1 MSDLLKSINERI
13 SSYQLFNFFY
23 PGAIFLGILK
33 CLQCDFVDSLSIW
46 YFLLFSYFVGMT
58 SSRIGSIVIEDLF
71 VCLKWIKKHDYKKQ
85 TEAEKKDPKVML
97 LLEICNTYRTLGSVF
112 LVLSLICLILSIK
125 YLIQVF
131 CSFEDCSLFVD
142 NLIKSPCPMFS
153 FYTLIFIL
161 MTILFIFSF
170 RKQYIYVEER
180 IQANFSE

>member
-71 VCLKWIKKHDYKKQ
+71 VYLKWIKKHDYKKQ

-97 LLEICNTYRTLGSVF
+97 LLEICNTYRTLGAVF
-112 LVLSLICLILSIK
+112 LVLTLIYLLNMLPCIEIFAKSSCLILLFMVS
-125 YLIQVF
+125 LTV
-131 CSFEDCSLFVD
+131 LFV
-142 NLIKSPCPMFS
+142 
-153 FYTLIFIL
+153 
-161 MTILFIFSF
+161 FSF

-180 IQANFSE
+180 IQANVSE